1 MLMLI
6 LLLEL
11 LVVLGIGASVLI
23 DEKKM
28 DAAFQRWM
36 GVRKIV
42 TYRIPLRLIV
52 HEEIKVQTKRIAR
65 HRYVH

>member
-1 MLMLI
+1 MMFI
-6 LLLEL
+6 LLLEAIL
-11 LVVLGIGASVLI
+11 IVGIGASVLI

-42 TYRIPLRLIV
+42 TYRVPLRLIV